1 MQKFKVL
8 SFLSII
14 FFSFISYGK
23 ENAPFLTVQEFFAA
37 TSAVDHNRLREIATE
52 DFQLLEVGEVW
63 GIDKFVSVIKPTDM
77 KRLNYF
83 NLISTKVMGNVAWV
97 SYWNKAMFVS
107 DDGEGQAYWLESAV
121 LIKTNSK
128 WRIQMLHSTRIEEE
142 RFPKDI
148 VMTEFTE

>member
-8 SFLSII
+8 SFLSIVL
-14 FFSFISYGK
+14 FSSISYGK
-23 ENAPFLTVQEFFAA
+23 ESAPFLTVQALFAA
-37 TSAVDHNRLREIATE
+37 ISAVDHNRLREIATE

-63 GIDKFVSVIKPTDM
+63 DIDKLVSVIKPFDM

-83 NLISTKVMGNVAWV
+83 NLISTKVVENVAWV
-97 SYWNKAMFVS
+97 SYWNKAKFVS
-107 DDGEGQAYWLESAV
+107 NDGDGQAYWLESAV
-121 LIKTNSK
+121 LIKTDSK